1 MKLVVVLKQ
10 IPDDSVKAEY
20 QDVDQ
25 LNDSDKNV
33 IKEALDLRDCYG
45 GSVDVIG
52 FGPLSAEDVMKEALT
67 YGIDEA
73 FLISDPQFVDMDVA
87 QVAKIVAA
95 AIKKLGSYDLVLC
108 GRQAIDGD
116 SAHMASMTSCAL
128 DIPLIA
134 YSDEITEIKDQKVFA
149 KCMGGQITYYVEAK
163 IPAMI
168 LSIREKNK
176 NRFPSVPDIMKTYD
190 GTYKTRILTN
200 EDLNLS
206 VEKRKVTQLKKYE
219 VKSTKQQKFVMID
232 GRDEEEKAAQILQ
245 LLKQKSVI

>member
-149 KCMGGQITYYVEAK
+149 KCMGDQITYYVEAK